1 MSITQEISNA
11 RIRLHLDVHT
21 PIELIEM
28 TLSFQAIAYEYR
40 DYLKK
45 AFVQQG
51 KSTSEIDSIKL
62 YITKIENNC
71 ILAELASA
79 SMIMGQL
86 FSGMGNI
93 NTFVDF
99 VQNIKNSIDY
109 FRTLAKQKNVAPK
122 DLEHTKQQCARYA
135 DLLKIAAENKDGQ
148 LGISVIEYQDET
160 QEAKI
165 KLTIKFDSNEAFEA
179 RKGALLAKEAFDY
192 KEDAT
197 YKNVLMYF
205 QQTNIDEAKNSG
217 RTGDKAIIKAIH
229 PKELPVY
236 FISEID
242 QQKINYEKHDPD
254 KNPLKCSYIVDV
266 NVETDRFNMPKFY
279 RIMRINEV
287 IPPDDSAEIQPS
299 RN

>member
-45 AFVQQG
+45 AFAQQG

-135 DLLKIAAENKDGQ
+135 DLLKIAAAEP
-148 LGISVIEYQDET
+148 VT
-160 QEAKI
+160 
-165 KLTIKFDSNEAFEA
+165 
-179 RKGALLAKEAFDY
+179 RLL
-192 KEDAT
+192 
-197 YKNVLMYF
+197 
-205 QQTNIDEAKNSG
+205 
-217 RTGDKAIIKAIH
+217 
-229 PKELPVY
+229 
-236 FISEID
+236 
-242 QQKINYEKHDPD
+242 
-254 KNPLKCSYIVDV
+254 
-266 NVETDRFNMPKFY
+266 
-279 RIMRINEV
+279 
-287 IPPDDSAEIQPS
+287 
-299 RN
+299 